1 MEKRGQISFE
11 YMILVGFVTFIII
24 STLALAYIYSGS
36 IKDQIKDSQINN
48 YAKKIVATAEK
59 VFYQGEPSKATIS
72 VYLPDGVEDVSI
84 YQNNIFVTL
93 QTSSGTEKISF
104 SSDVPIEGTLLS
116 GMGIKKIEIKAEEDA
131 VVISQA

>member
-116 GMGIKKIEIKAEEDA
+116 GMGIKKIEIKAEEDS